1 MRLAVHHRLVALLL
15 LGSLFLW
22 NAPAMA
28 FPALLQQLG
37 QCEVAPAKTAA
48 TPAPMAHMH
57 HPGMHHHDGMMMPG
71 MEMPAAP
78 MASPAQCFSEHTCCT
93 WNREP
98 ARKSNIFSI
107 ADAQTEPGPV
117 ETAAAPAREPEF
129 VPSLQSL
136 FVKPVFD
143 QKTDLRI

>member
-1 MRLAVHHRLVALLL
+1 MRLASHHRVVALLV

-28 FPALLQQLG
+28 VPALLQRLG
-37 QCEVAPAKTAA
+37 QCEVAPAKTPA
-48 TPAPMAHMH
+48 APMVHMH
-57 HPGMHHHDGMMMPG
+57 HPGMHHHGGMMMPG

-107 ADAQTEPGPV
+107 ADAQAASGQTEIAV
-117 ETAAAPAREPEF
+117 APAREQDF
-129 VPSLQSL
+129 VPALHSPA
-136 FVKPVFD
+136 VKAVFD
-143 QKTDLRI
+143 LKADLRI

>member
-1 MRLAVHHRLVALLL
+1 LVALLV

-28 FPALLQQLG
+28 FPALVQQFG

-48 TPAPMAHMH
+48 SAPAMAHTHHH
-57 HPGMHHHDGMMMPG
+57 HPGMAMPA
-71 MEMPAAP
+71 MAMPAAP
-78 MASPAQCFSEHTCCT
+78 GPSASMAQCFSGHSCCT

-98 ARKSNIFSI
+98 ARKSNVFSLS
-107 ADAQTEPGPV
+107 AQAASGPA
-117 ETAAAPAREPEF
+117 ETGTAPAVEQAF
-129 VPSLQSL
+129 VPSLFSL

>member
-1 MRLAVHHRLVALLL
+1 MSASAHRRVLALMI

-37 QCEVAPAKTAA
+37 QCEVAPARG
-48 TPAPMAHMH
+48 PSAPMAHMH

-71 MEMPAAP
+71 MEMPVAP

-98 ARKSNIFSI
+98 ARKSSIFSL
-107 ADAQTEPGPV
+107 ADAQAGTTATADVPV
-117 ETAAAPAREPEF
+117 ASTSQGDAPSFQP
-129 VPSLQSL
+129 L
-136 FVKPVFD
+136 FVKPVFE